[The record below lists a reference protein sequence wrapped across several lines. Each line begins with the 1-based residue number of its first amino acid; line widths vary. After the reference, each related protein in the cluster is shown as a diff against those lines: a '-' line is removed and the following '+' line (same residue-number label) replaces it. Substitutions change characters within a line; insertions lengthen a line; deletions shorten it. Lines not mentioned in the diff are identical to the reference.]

1 MFQMFRTSER
11 KRIAK
16 NAIYRAFPSDPETLA
31 HAIGPYV
38 LEEMAGWAP
47 IPGVRKIDLAAFNAL
62 RAEWARYLELSK
74 LRVELSEQLRVK
86 LSKER
91 GLPGSLLYCSFCG
104 KNQHEVRKLI
114 AGPSV
119 FVCNECIAECND
131 ILAQENSPSPT
142 GETPPPA
149 DPSN

>member
-16 NAIYRAFPSDPETLA
+16 NAIYRAFPTDPEALA

-47 IPGVRKIDLAAFNAL
+47 IPGVRKIELAAFKAL

-74 LRVELSEQLRVK
+74 
-86 LSKER
+86 ER
-91 GLPGSLLYCSFCG
+91 RPPGGLLYCSFCG

-119 FVCNECIAECND
+119 FVCDECIALCND
-131 ILAQENSPSPT
+131 ILAKENSPNPT
-142 GETPPPA
+142 GDTPPPA
-149 DPSN
+149 DLSN